1 MANSCISAV
10 MSGLIPL
17 SHCIFYTAVSSKLCV
32 LCCEWE
38 KKDSKYVLSCQ
49 KFQFRIIERTM
60 LRKIRSGSE
69 SKVMGTVVEVSN
81 CCFPDD
87 AKIWFVHIS
96 VQI

>member
-1 MANSCISAV
+1 MANSCISVV

-60 LRKIRSGSE
+60 LRKDKLETGSE
-69 SKVMGTVVEVSN
+69 SKVDGNS
-81 CCFPDD
+81 
-87 AKIWFVHIS
+87 S
-96 VQI
+96 